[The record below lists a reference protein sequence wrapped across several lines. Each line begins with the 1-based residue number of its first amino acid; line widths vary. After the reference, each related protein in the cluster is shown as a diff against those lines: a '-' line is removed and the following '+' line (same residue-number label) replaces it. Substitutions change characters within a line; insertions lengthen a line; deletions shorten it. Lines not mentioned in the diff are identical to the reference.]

1 MVSVFPCLS
10 LPRPPRHDERGAK
23 LKYSLNTFIRHNKLH
38 QLLSSRTELFCSTN
52 NYILFPF
59 GPRSQW
65 SEGPETLS
73 RQKLILHLGQPV
85 WRSVCLLLIILS
97 GIVPLTPNYTITY
110 SELRSKSYII
120 IIETWSAKIGKH
132 WIPHW
137 DADGWYS
144 EYNTTF
150 QCTQGCFDLLVN
162 FRHCLCKM
170 VPSYCFYLSSAVL
183 AKSSVEG
190 LIR

>member
-1 MVSVFPCLS
+1 MPVCCSQSISIRFEYLSVSSSVAVRVQYVLDLRCGLSKLHSTIMVSVFPCLS

-110 SELRSKSYII
+110 
-120 IIETWSAKIGKH
+120 W
-132 WIPHW
+132 
-137 DADGWYS
+137 
-144 EYNTTF
+144 
-150 QCTQGCFDLLVN
+150 Q
-162 FRHCLCKM
+162 
-170 VPSYCFYLSSAVL
+170 
-183 AKSSVEG
+183 G
-190 LIR
+190 LI